1 MGRVYHFEIKRAR
14 KSPRE
19 NTNAFFILLLMYTI
33 FVGYSTTS
41 RTDLFFFKVNTKI
54 HFSRVFFLR
63 TGHLF
68 VFFTE

>member
-41 RTDLFFFKVNTKI
+41 RTDLFFLK
-54 HFSRVFFLR
+54 
-63 TGHLF
+63 
-68 VFFTE
+68 